1 MDINNYISSGIIEMY
16 VTGLC
21 SAEESTELELL
32 RTQYPQ
38 LNNAIIQFEIEF
50 EKNAF
55 HIASLTSN
63 ELDSKIINALQQ
75 LQTPVV
81 PLQAVQPK
89 EKRLNWLR
97 PLAAA
102 AVLLFIISSIFNYTF
117 YKKNKEQQI
126 ALNSRGLQPAS
137 LPEADYNILKDPT
150 ITPVAMYGVAPHNIC
165 RCTLFWDKKTG
176 KVYMMIHHLVPS
188 TNEKKYQLWAMVNN
202 KPVNVGMVN
211 DGIRDRFIELQNV
224 PLDATAFSV
233 TLENIAGSATP
244 TEGNQWLYGKI

>member
-21 SAEESTELELL
+21 SAEESMELELL

-38 LNNAIIQFEIEF
+38 LNDAVIQFEIEF
-50 EKNAF
+50 EKNALQ
-55 HIASLTSN
+55 IGTITGN
-63 ELDSKIINALQQ
+63 PLDSKIINALQQ
-75 LQTPVV
+75 LQTPVA
-81 PLQAVQPK
+81 LLQPK
-89 EKRLNWLR
+89 VKRLNWLK

-102 AVLLFIISSIFNYTF
+102 AVLLLIISSIFNYTF

-126 ALNSRGLQPAS
+126 ALNSKGPQSAS
-137 LPEADYNILKDPT
+137 LPEVDYNILKDPT

-188 TNEKKYQLWAMVNN
+188 TNEKKYQLWAMVND

-211 DGIRDRFIELQNV
+211 DGIRDRFIELQHV
-224 PLDATAFSV
+224 PEAATAFSV
-233 TLENIAGSATP
+233 TLENATGSAIP
-244 TEGNQWLYGKI
+244 TDGNQWLYGKI

>member
-21 SAEESTELELL
+21 SAEESMELELL

-38 LNNAIIQFEIEF
+38 LNDAVIQFEIEF
-50 EKNAF
+50 EKNALQ
-55 HIASLTSN
+55 IGTITGN
-63 ELDSKIINALQQ
+63 PLDSKIINALQQ
-75 LQTPVV
+75 LQTPVA
-81 PLQAVQPK
+81 LLQPK
-89 EKRLNWLR
+89 VKRLNWLK

-102 AVLLFIISSIFNYTF
+102 AVLLLIISSIFNYTF

-126 ALNSRGLQPAS
+126 ALNSKGPQSAS
-137 LPEADYNILKDPT
+137 LPEVDYNILKDPT

-188 TNEKKYQLWAMVNN
+188 TNEKKYQLWAMVND

-211 DGIRDRFIELQNV
+211 DGIRDRFIELQHV
-224 PLDATAFSV
+224 PEAATAFSV
-233 TLENIAGSATP
+233 TLENASGSATP

>member
-21 SAEESTELELL
+21 SADESTELELL

-38 LNNAIIQFEIEF
+38 LNDAVIQFEIEF
-50 EKNAF
+50 EKNALNTAT
-55 HIASLTSN
+55 ITGN
-63 ELDSKIINALQQ
+63 QLDNKILARIQQ
-75 LQTPVV
+75 LQTPVA
-81 PLQAVQPK
+81 LLQPK
-89 EKRLNWLR
+89 VKRLNWLK

-102 AVLLFIISSIFNYTF
+102 AVLLFIVSSIFNYKLF
-117 YKKNKEQQI
+117 KKNKEQEV
-126 ALNSRGLQPAS
+126 ALNSSNPQPAF

-188 TNEKKYQLWAMVNN
+188 TNEKKYQLWAMVND

-224 PLDATAFSV
+224 PEAATAFSV
-233 TLENIAGSATP
+233 TLENATGSATP
-244 TEGNQWLYGKI
+244 TDGNQWLYGKI

>member
-21 SAEESTELELL
+21 SAEEIAELELL
-32 RTQYPQ
+32 RNEYPE
-38 LNNAIIQFEIEF
+38 LNDAVLQFETAF
-50 EKNAF
+50 EKNAL
-55 HIASLTSN
+55 HTASITGN
-63 ELDSKIINALQQ
+63 QLDNRILDRLQQ
-75 LQTPVV
+75 LQTPVT
-81 PLQAVQPK
+81 PLQPK
-89 EKRLNWLR
+89 VKRLNWLK

-102 AVLLFIISSIFNYTF
+102 AILLFIISSIFNYTF

-126 ALNSRGLQPAS
+126 ALNSRGPQPAS
-137 LPEADYNILKDPT
+137 LPEVDYNILKDPT

-188 TNEKKYQLWAMVNN
+188 TNEKKYQLWAVVNN
-202 KPVNVGMVN
+202 KPVNVGIVN

-233 TLENIAGSATP
+233 TLENAAGSATP
-244 TEGNQWLYGKI
+244 SEGNQWLYGKI